1 MGRFY
6 AEIQPTNNTLREF
19 ADRGLS
25 KSIVWAPSR
34 MIDAAEEML
43 ASWQRNDT
51 DNAPTHPAKLPV
63 IIVALAKDYTPT
75 SREFTRQVAD
85 KMLVI
90 LPDDEKERAFGLRVM
105 SGDIRAQLAI
115 FAHDEATAR
124 SLAAQFLLFIDA
136 TENRRFTSQ
145 YEFAGQVLEWPVQ
158 LESPDAPAMS
168 IATEAKNLTILALDV
183 VLKAQIPLFDAP
195 KAGQPNDGKGTP
207 NTDDPAG
214 YPLVETIDITSNEG
228 SPDYTVKI
236 REYTVEDASDD

>member
-19 ADRGLS
+19 TDRGLP

-43 ASWQRNDT
+43 SSWQRNDT
-51 DNAPTHPAKLPV
+51 DKAPTRPAKLPV

-75 SREFTRQVAD
+75 SRDFTRQVAD

-90 LPDDEKERAFGLRVM
+90 LPGDEKERAFGLRVM

-124 SLAAQFLLFIDA
+124 SLAAQFLLFVDS
-136 TENRRFTSQ
+136 TENRRFTAQ

-214 YPLVETIDITSNEG
+214 YPLVEVIDITSNEG
-228 SPDYTVKI
+228 SPDYSVKI